1 MPRGDLGFQGPPL
14 VLFMSLD
21 SPVSL
26 LFPCFRCFDLDR
38 TCAACGVNAMS
49 QAAFGFRSRRL
60 NISTDRQCG
69 LEKPGSLMVLNLS
82 PIPAVL
88 STPAARRLCPILRL
102 THLQPLLTTF
112 RSLASGCYY
121 RTYGQT
127 QDVTHELL
135 LLAQSVFGC
144 WWITVRVE
152 SEASVSAKRAHAEP
166 LCRSSTCC
174 STERM
179 DSPQANTTRPT
190 RRAQSPVLGQVEL
203 ELLGRL
209 CLWAWLWTRPDRACP
224 CSVSSAGPPFSKRTW
239 TGYCLCIAKSAKIP
253 KAIRDGEYVHIFTT
267 DARA

>member
-1 MPRGDLGFQGPPL
+1 MRHLQVSVLLWPRCSARPLISSMMFIASKHRYICGKLFREVWSSDEELGFPMPRGDLGFQGPPL

-26 LFPCFRCFDLDR
+26 LFPCFRCFELDR

-49 QAAFGFRSRRL
+49 QAAFGFRGRRL

-88 STPAARRLCPILRL
+88 STPAARRHPGKGAATKVKSIRHLCPILRL

-112 RSLASGCYY
+112 RSPASGCYY

-135 LLAQSVFGC
+135 LLA
-144 WWITVRVE
+144 
-152 SEASVSAKRAHAEP
+152 
-166 LCRSSTCC
+166 
-174 STERM
+174 
-179 DSPQANTTRPT
+179 
-190 RRAQSPVLGQVEL
+190 
-203 ELLGRL
+203 
-209 CLWAWLWTRPDRACP
+209 
-224 CSVSSAGPPFSKRTW
+224 
-239 TGYCLCIAKSAKIP
+239 
-253 KAIRDGEYVHIFTT
+253 
-267 DARA
+267 